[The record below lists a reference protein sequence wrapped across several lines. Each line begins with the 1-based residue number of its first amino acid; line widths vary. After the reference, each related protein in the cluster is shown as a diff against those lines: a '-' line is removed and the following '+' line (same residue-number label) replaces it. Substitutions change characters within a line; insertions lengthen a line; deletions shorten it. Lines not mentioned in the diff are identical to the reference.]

1 MAVFANPSLLI
12 SSLNISFSL
21 IHLSAS
27 LKKFFLISKP
37 YAFRLSS
44 NAAIKVE
51 PLPAQGSITI
61 SPSSVKI
68 SISFLHLCIL
78 FIENIH
84 HNICGEIMFFFKKK
98 QQLYN
103 NLIKSHGIGY

>member
-1 MAVFANPSLLI
+1 MGLKRMFLSIFSDHSRRETQVSPTTPSLQG
-12 SSLNISFSL
+12 N
-21 IHLSAS
+21 
-27 LKKFFLISKP
+27 P
-37 YAFRLSS
+37 GC
-44 NAAIKVE
+44 
-51 PLPAQGSITI
+51 PAPHPIGFEGSPARKCGDEIFQL
-61 SPSSVKI
+61 V
-68 SISFLHLCIL
+68 FLHLCIL